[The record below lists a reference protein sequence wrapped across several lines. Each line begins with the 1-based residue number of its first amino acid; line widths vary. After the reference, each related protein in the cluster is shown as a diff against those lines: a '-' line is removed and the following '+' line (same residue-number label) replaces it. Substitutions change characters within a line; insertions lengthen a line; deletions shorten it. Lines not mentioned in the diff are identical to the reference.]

1 MRPSPVRPHPY
12 RRVWKPL
19 YWNMDSTGYYILW
32 MMQLENVT
40 EKVQQ
45 NLVLEGGDPVFLSPK
60 RTYNS
65 DQTTMDLLPGIIY
78 SFAALFIILDP
89 LLSVPIFAAMTKGQT
104 ATEIHKQAFIAVA
117 VAGSL
122 MYLFLIFNKM
132 IFEILGLSLPSFQI
146 AGGILLFLLGIQEAL
161 GIEIGHCKEHAK
173 TAAGVVIGT
182 PLLCGPGTITTVMLL
197 SKDYG
202 ILIPFVAI
210 TISLLATWAILY
222 YSELI
227 QRILGEV
234 VTDIMGKVLGMLV
247 AAIAVKIIAS
257 GVMALAGM

>member
-1 MRPSPVRPHPY
+1 
-12 RRVWKPL
+12 
-19 YWNMDSTGYYILW
+19 
-32 MMQLENVT
+32 
-40 EKVQQ
+40 
-45 NLVLEGGDPVFLSPK
+45 
-60 RTYNS
+60 
-65 DQTTMDLLPGIIY
+65 MDLIPAIIY

-89 LLSVPIFAAMTKGQT
+89 LLSVPIFAAMTKGQSP
-104 ATEIHKQAFIAVA
+104 AEIHKQAFIAIA

-132 IFEILGLSLPSFQI
+132 IFDILGLSLPSFQI
-146 AGGILLFLLGIQEAL
+146 AGGILLFILGIQEAL
-161 GIEIGHCKEHAK
+161 GIEIGHCKEHAQ

-202 ILIPFVAI
+202 LLIPFVAI
-210 TISLLATWAILY
+210 TLSLVATWLVLY

-227 QRILGEV
+227 QRVLGEV

-257 GVMALAGM
+257 GIIAIAVV